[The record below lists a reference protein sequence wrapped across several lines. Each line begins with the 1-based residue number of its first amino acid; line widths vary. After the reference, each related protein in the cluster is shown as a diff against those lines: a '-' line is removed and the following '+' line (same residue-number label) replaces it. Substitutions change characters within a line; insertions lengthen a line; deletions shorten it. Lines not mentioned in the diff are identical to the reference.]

1 MSTKLISVK
10 YKYKILLLEGIHQNA
25 VNYFEKQGMEV
36 ELLKGSLDKDSLK
49 EKIKSFHAVG
59 VRSKTKLVK
68 EVLDSAENLLCVG
81 CFCIGTDQTD
91 LEHAMNLGI
100 PVFNSPFMNTRSVAE
115 LVVSEMIFLSRKIPE
130 KNKKCHEG
138 GWNKTSKDSYEIRG
152 KKLGIIGY
160 GHVRK

>member
-10 YKYKILLLEGIHQNA
+10 DKYKILLLEGIHQNA

-115 LVVSEMIFLSRKIPE
+115 LVVSLLKRQ
-130 KNKKCHEG
+130 
-138 GWNKTSKDSYEIRG
+138 
-152 KKLGIIGY
+152 
-160 GHVRK
+160 